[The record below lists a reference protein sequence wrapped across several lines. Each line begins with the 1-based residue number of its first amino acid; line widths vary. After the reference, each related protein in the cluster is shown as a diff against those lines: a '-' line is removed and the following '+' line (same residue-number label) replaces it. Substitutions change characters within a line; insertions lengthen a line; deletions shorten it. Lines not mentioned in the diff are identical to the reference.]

1 MHKFLSC
8 NCADKCGAWSLS
20 FLRVVTG
27 LTFAIHGYQKISMG
41 VDNFANMLLLLGVP
55 AAPFMAWVVTLVE
68 LIGGILIILGITH
81 WASKLLIIDMLVA
94 IWLVHLP
101 NGFNVGQ
108 GGYEFNLLLIAALF
122 TLISMGPGTCSIGK
136 KHQGPARY
144 GANPSAM

>member
-94 IWLVHLP
+94 IWLV
-101 NGFNVGQ
+101 
-108 GGYEFNLLLIAALF
+108 
-122 TLISMGPGTCSIGK
+122 
-136 KHQGPARY
+136 
-144 GANPSAM
+144 